1 MKRSVPLRLGTRGSL
16 LARTQSGWV
25 AERLTAA
32 TGRKVE
38 LVPVRTRGDRV
49 TDRALSEIG
58 GMGLFTREVDHALLD
73 GEVDLAVHSLK
84 DLPTRLMDGI
94 VLGAVPERADAR
106 DVLITPSSE
115 PSDLDSLKEGAGVGT
130 GSLRRRAL
138 LLAMR
143 PDLEVQ
149 GIRGNLDTRI
159 QSVERGDFDAIVL
172 AAAGLERLGWTD
184 RIHQYLD
191 PGGWLP
197 APAQGALAVV
207 VREGDDEHLSLVRS
221 LDHPPSRAGVTAERA
236 VMHHLK
242 AGCQLP
248 VGALGLPY
256 GGGMRLRA
264 LVASP
269 DGRRLVRTDRTGA
282 QDDPEA
288 LGRMVAERLLELGAD
303 DILEGVRAELRG
315 SSRR

>member
-1 MKRSVPLRLGTRGSL
+1 VKSSPPLRLGTRGSL
-16 LARTQSGWV
+16 LATTQSGWV
-25 AERLTAA
+25 AERLTAN
-32 TGRKVE
+32 TGRDVE
-38 LVPVRTRGDRV
+38 LVPIRTRGDRV
-49 TDRALSEIG
+49 TDRPLAEIG
-58 GMGLFTREVDHALLD
+58 GMGLFTREVDLALLD
-73 GEVDLAVHSLK
+73 DEVDVAVHSLK
-84 DLPTRLMDGI
+84 DLPTRLIDG
-94 VLGAVPERADAR
+94 VTLGAVPERADPR
-106 DVLITPSSE
+106 DVLITPSSN
-115 PSDLDSLKEGAGVGT
+115 PSDLGSLKEGARVGT

-138 LLAMR
+138 LLALR
-143 PDLEVQ
+143 PDLDVR

-184 RIHQYLD
+184 RIHHHMD

-207 VREGDDEHLSLVRS
+207 VREGDEETLSLVRT
-221 LDHPPSRAGVTAERA
+221 LDHPPSRAGVTAERS
-236 VMHHLK
+236 VMHHLE

-288 LGRMVAERLLELGAD
+288 LGRAVAEQLLELGAD
-303 DILEGVRAELRG
+303 EILQTVRDEIL
-315 SSRR
+315 SRPGR